1 MDTQQEI
8 TKFNNLAEKWWDTSG
23 PMAPLHGLNSL
34 RVPFIHETLNPP
46 STNRPTMDV
55 LDVGCGAGILSE
67 SMASLGYQVVATDHA
82 IRNIEIARNLS
93 LIHI

>member
-34 RVPFIHETLNPP
+34 RVPFIHETLNSP
-46 STNRPTMDV
+46 STNRPIMDV

-67 SMASLGYQVVATDHA
+67 SMASLGYQVVATDPA
-82 IRNIEIARNLS
+82 IRNI
-93 LIHI
+93 